1 MTLKIKKNINETI
14 IEVVGQID
22 TFTAPVL
29 EKMINQ
35 NSNSAKNIILE
46 LSGVEGISD
55 VGLKALFSAH
65 EKIQRVGSLKLIGV
79 KENIAATLKA
89 NGLTDILVI
98 N

>member
-89 NGLTDILVI
+89 NGLTDILAI

>member
-1 MTLKIKKNINETI
+1 MTLKIKKNINETV

-35 NSNSAKNIILE
+35 SLSGANNVILE
-46 LSGVEGISD
+46 LSGVEYISD
-55 VGLKALFSAH
+55 VGLKAIYSAY
-65 EKIQRVGSLKLIGV
+65 EKIKDIGSLKLIGAN
-79 KENIAATLKA
+79 KKIIEILKV
-89 NGLTDILVI
+89 NGFADILAT

>member
-14 IEVVGQID
+14 IEVVGRID

-46 LSGVEGISD
+46 LSGVEYISD
-55 VGLKALFSAH
+55 IGLKTLFAAH
-65 EKIQRVGSLKLIGV
+65 EKMQSVGSLKLMGV
-79 KENIAATLKA
+79 KENILATLKA
-89 NGLTDILVI
+89 NGLADILAI

>member
-65 EKIQRVGSLKLIGV
+65 EKMQRVGSLKLIGV
-79 KENIAATLKA
+79 KESIAATLKA